1 MKENSK
7 VGKLVTEIKTHWKT
21 PAPGK
26 YVPYREYLDIVFG
39 VGNNYAG
46 SKTLEYLTF
55 AASCYLMM
63 YHYKLPYLSFSVI
76 SIINM
81 PLGYIWTLIWWF
93 VCDNLGF
100 LPKKTERKLYIVY
113 HDDCCRA
120 WHDIRQFFGFSRPVK
135 PPRSLSQFARGHQLR
150 LGNQDFGHKHT
161 LQRLGRRA

>member
-63 YHYKLPYLSFSVI
+63 YHYKIGLS
-76 SIINM
+76 
-81 PLGYIWTLIWWF
+81 
-93 VCDNLGF
+93 
-100 LPKKTERKLYIVY
+100 
-113 HDDCCRA
+113 RA
-120 WHDIRQFFGFSRPVK
+120 
-135 PPRSLSQFARGHQLR
+135 LR
-150 LGNQDFGHKHT
+150 V
-161 LQRLGRRA
+161 

>member
-100 LPKKTERKLYIVY
+100 LPKKTD
-113 HDDCCRA
+113 DDCCRA